1 MSGGTS
7 TMAMGGYGLNYKP
20 PVSSYKPSNPETS
33 ALTKQ
38 YLTGTTSFTQNP
50 LPKYPQLHFS
60 PSKQDDNL
68 CLFFFFFY
76 LFFFFSFWIP
86 FCSTFKEKFFHKH
99 IIQYSLFSFFSKQ
112 FLGVQNIGSEFGT
125 ANFQMKVSLMH
136 FDFL

>member
-1 MSGGTS
+1 
-7 TMAMGGYGLNYKP
+7 MAMGGYGLNYKP

-68 CLFFFFFY
+68 CLFFFSSIYSFSLASGFPSAQLLKKNFSTSTLSSIHFS
-76 LFFFFSFWIP
+76 LFF
-86 FCSTFKEKFFHKH
+86 
-99 IIQYSLFSFFSKQ
+99 L
-112 FLGVQNIGSEFGT
+112 N
-125 ANFQMKVSLMH
+125 NF
-136 FDFL
+136 